1 MSCDCG
7 KNKPS
12 DKYDDWCS
20 QYFTRVPL
28 KGQYFFFFFFI
39 RIYSLVMLPLSSVLQ
54 LGE

>member
-28 KGQYFFFFFFI
+28 KGQYFFFFFYQNLLI
-39 RIYSLVMLPLSSVLQ
+39 SDASLIICITVR
-54 LGE
+54 

>member
-28 KGQYFFFFFFI
+28 KGQYFFIFFNQNLLI
-39 RIYSLVMLPLSSVLQ
+39 SDASLIICITVR
-54 LGE
+54 

>member
-28 KGQYFFFFFFI
+28 KGQYFLFFFYQNLLI
-39 RIYSLVMLPLSSVLQ
+39 SDASLIICITVR
-54 LGE
+54 

>member
-28 KGQYFFFFFFI
+28 KGQYFFIFFFYQNLLI
-39 RIYSLVMLPLSSVLQ
+39 SDASLIICITVR
-54 LGE
+54 

>member
-20 QYFTRVPL
+20 QYFTWVPL
-28 KGQYFFFFFFI
+28 KGQYFFFFFYQNLLI
-39 RIYSLVMLPLSSVLQ
+39 SDASLIICITVR
-54 LGE
+54 